1 MENPIVKSEQ
11 RPRLISEDERAR
23 RKAAVDTGRGSVR
36 LEGFILDE
44 QAEALFAR
52 YVDGEL
58 DNAELNEAVLK
69 LGASY
74 GA

>member
-1 MENPIVKSEQ
+1 MNPIDESKQ
-11 RPRLISEDERAR
+11 MPLPISEEERAR
-23 RKAAVDTGRGSVR
+23 RKAAIDTGRASVR

-58 DNAELNEAVLK
+58 DNSELNEAVLK